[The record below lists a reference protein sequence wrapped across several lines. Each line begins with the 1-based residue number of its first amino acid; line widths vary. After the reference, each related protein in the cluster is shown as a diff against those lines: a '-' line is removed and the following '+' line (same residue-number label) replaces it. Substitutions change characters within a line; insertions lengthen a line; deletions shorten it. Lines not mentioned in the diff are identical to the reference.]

1 MIPGHEVVSDP
12 ITRLRTTLPDG
23 YPSGTLGDGIAQ
35 IGVWIIAALLAS
47 SAIFALRA
55 PPERSALFRSR
66 LWMAYDVTYA
76 VALRAVVL
84 FLLVLA
90 WEEFTKMQEGSRPA
104 PIVVVAAVI
113 VLATLEV
120 GVARWLQRPTRRT
133 PTVMRTVSHGLRK
146 RGGDLRAAVPASIAF
161 ALPAAGIA
169 VLLAVGLIV
178 IVAPFLAMALFPNTA
193 NIVLG
198 TIVVFFAFQV
208 LLAVGK
214 WRWSAWDERERI
226 ETQER
231 GFETGSNWAV
241 GTQMTIHMLA
251 EILLYVGIV
260 RRTTRSSRCR

>member
-1 MIPGHEVVSDP
+1 
-12 ITRLRTTLPDG
+12 
-23 YPSGTLGDGIAQ
+23 
-35 IGVWIIAALLAS
+35 
-47 SAIFALRA
+47 
-55 PPERSALFRSR
+55 
-66 LWMAYDVTYA
+66 MAYDVSYA

-133 PTVMRTVSHGLRK
+133 PTAMRTVSHGLRK
-146 RGGDLRAAVPASIAF
+146 RGRDLRAAVPASIAF

-169 VLLAVGLIV
+169 VLLAGGLIV

-251 EILLYVGIV
+251 GILLYVGIV
-260 RRTTRSSRCR
+260 RADYAIFEVPLIVLAIALAGVAVLLGIGIDVVAANRRRNQHEGERVVQYMS